1 MTSKEDANPL
11 TYSINIAQEY
21 EAETTEIKEIEFCPV
36 DMNINSPQLDCSIW
50 YYDKDDKVIEYVP
63 EIYYYSSKGEKI
75 TLQPT
80 KTDEKGN
87 KYFVNLKNMKKY
99 YFEYPESY
107 LKDGKTK
114 IKFQITNNLKDSNKN
129 DVPPGETLLDLSVR
143 ALFLLD

>member
-1 MTSKEDANPL
+1 
-11 TYSINIAQEY
+11 
-21 EAETTEIKEIEFCPV
+21 
-36 DMNINSPQLDCSIW
+36 
-50 YYDKDDKVIEYVP
+50 
-63 EIYYYSSKGEKI
+63 
-75 TLQPT
+75 
-80 KTDEKGN
+80 
-87 KYFVNLKNMKKY
+87 MKKY